1 MYVWYVR
8 SPEWSLSPPM
18 TIPRGA
24 QNGKIEGNNIWYS
37 YAHIDGDGKTWTVAA
52 NANTPFVIND
62 NMKQIRFW
70 VQMEIV
76 CSHVW
81 ISNQTIW
88 MTDQNV
94 ERIEWN
100 NWTLKTC
107 ITWEWEVICFCFF
120 FAEHAHW
127 WMRDYCAETNKKISH
142 GIGSDRIIVIGFYTF
157 VCRTQYNQI
166 GAVNVAC
173 ESFSIINQKSTT
185 AQRWEQSTSIRV

>member
-52 NANTPFVIND
+52 NANTPSVIND
-62 NMKQIRFW
+62 NMKQTNRFW

-120 FAEHAHW
+120 FCWARTLMNARKRTKKYRTESVATELLLLDFIHLCAAHNIIKSER
-127 WMRDYCAETNKKISH
+127 WM
-142 GIGSDRIIVIGFYTF
+142 
-157 VCRTQYNQI
+157 
-166 GAVNVAC
+166 
-173 ESFSIINQKSTT
+173 
-185 AQRWEQSTSIRV
+185 WRVSLSQ